1 MRRLVVTVAALSL
14 GALAVMPTPA
24 LAEVDQAVIGILGGM
39 QCSL

>member
-1 MRRLVVTVAALSL
+1 MVAVVSL
-14 GALAVMPTPA
+14 GVLAVMPTPA